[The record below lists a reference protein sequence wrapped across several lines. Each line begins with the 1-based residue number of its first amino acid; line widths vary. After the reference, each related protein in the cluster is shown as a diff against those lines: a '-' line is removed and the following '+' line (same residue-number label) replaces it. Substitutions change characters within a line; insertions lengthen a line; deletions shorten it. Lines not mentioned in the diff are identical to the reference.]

1 MAESVCKPPEQMEK
15 IVMAK
20 VAEDLTLEVKAK
32 LTVDRA
38 TAEACLKMVEL
49 YVNSSGVNLM
59 VDRMENGELK
69 FYYEPVVASDGRCG
83 NA

>member
-1 MAESVCKPPEQMEK
+1 
-15 IVMAK
+15 MAK

-32 LTVDRA
+32 LTVDRE

-49 YVNSSGVNLM
+49 YVNNNGANVM
-59 VDRMENGELK
+59 ADRLENGELK
-69 FYYEPVVASDGRCG
+69 FYYEPVVASNGRCG

>member
-1 MAESVCKPPEQMEK
+1 
-15 IVMAK
+15 MAK
-20 VAEDLTLEVKAK
+20 IAEDLTLEVKAK

-49 YVNSSGVNLM
+49 YVNSNGINLM
-59 VDRMENGELK
+59 ADKSENGEVQ